1 MAKIFKLAVAETFYN
16 CSFSFLLLTAV
27 AEAFGL
33 PIRICVS
40 LCIVQSRIEIFTYSC
55 INSDCCG
62 QLENILWVRTSPFS
76 ENLIGSAVS
85 KSAGD
90 FRDKSNNTYFG
101 FSTQIA

>member
-40 LCIVQSRIEIFTYSC
+40 LCIVQSRIEIFT
-55 INSDCCG
+55 
-62 QLENILWVRTSPFS
+62 
-76 ENLIGSAVS
+76 S
-85 KSAGD
+85 KMTCDLADVGAQS
-90 FRDKSNNTYFG
+90 
-101 FSTQIA
+101 